1 MVRQAHHDNGI
12 PLRNNKSSKNR
23 KHLPPVTQEIEA
35 DEMLLSG

>member
-12 PLRNNKSSKNR
+12 PLLNNKSSKNR
-23 KHLPPVTQEIEA
+23 KFLPPVTQEIET